1 MHGHVFGR
9 VDSQLAFE
17 WVKQMEQLLLFIE
30 HIEVVLVLRVGLKG
44 HHYIVVLKD
53 SLQLALTVLAWVNA
67 HSEKL

>member
-9 VDSQLAFE
+9 VDSQLAFK

-30 HIEVVLVLRVGLKG
+30 HIEVVLVLWVGLKG
-44 HHYIVVLKD
+44 HHYIVILKD

-67 HSEKL
+67 HSE